1 MGNNRSNASK
11 LDVLAIAAHPDDVE
25 ITCGGLLIKMAKKG
39 RTVGVLDLTRGEA
52 GTHGDEHDRASEA
65 AEAARIM
72 GLTWRGNLGLTDAAV
87 EFNQENKLKIAQV
100 VRDCKAEMVILPH
113 WEQRHPDHLACTRLG
128 YDASFLAGLKK
139 VPLEGEPNRPR
150 KILYVSYFRNFDY
163 SFMVDISDEM
173 EQKCQAVSAYKSQF
187 PTFESRLMLDK
198 YAPGLAPAQS
208 DDQRNVFSPGVN
220 IYDLMR
226 TRARD
231 LGQLVKV
238 QYAEAYTIKEHMLVD
253 DPQKM
258 PVASI

>member
-1 MGNNRSNASK
+1 MADNRSNAPR
-11 LDVLAIAAHPDDVE
+11 LDILAIAAHPDDVE

-39 RTVGVLDLTRGEA
+39 RAVGVLDLTRGEA
-52 GTHGDEHDRASEA
+52 GTHGDETDRASEA

-87 EFNQENKLKIAQV
+87 EYVQENKLKIAQV
-100 VRDCKAEMVILPH
+100 IRDTKAEMVVLPH

-128 YDASFLAGLKK
+128 YDASFLAGLMK

-150 KILYVSYFRNFDY
+150 KVIYVSYYRNFDY

-198 YAPGLAPAQS
+198 YASPAARAE
-208 DDQRNVFSPGVN
+208 DTRNVFSPGVN

-226 TRARD
+226 TRARE
-231 LGQLVKV
+231 LGHLVKV

>member
-1 MGNNRSNASK
+1 MANQPVSLPR

-25 ITCGGLLIKMAKKG
+25 ITCGGLLIKMAKLG
-39 RTVGVLDLTRGEA
+39 RAVGVLDLTRGEA

-72 GLTWRGNLGLTDAAV
+72 GLTWRGNLALTDAAV
-87 EFNQENKLKIAQV
+87 EYNQENKLKIAQV
-100 VRDCKAEMVILPH
+100 VRDTKAEMVILPH
-113 WEQRHPDHLACTRLG
+113 WEQRHPDHLAASRLG

-139 VPLEGEPNRPR
+139 VPLSGEPNRPR
-150 KILYVSYFRNFDY
+150 KVLYVSYFRNFDY

-173 EQKCQAVSAYKSQF
+173 EQKCRAVSAYKSQF
-187 PTFESRLMLDK
+187 PTFESRLLLDNQ
-198 YAPGLAPAQS
+198 AAPAG
-208 DDQRNVFSPGVN
+208 DEPRNVFSPGVN

-226 TRARD
+226 TRARE

-238 QYAEAYTIKEHMLVD
+238 QYAEAYTIKEHMLVN

-258 PVASI
+258 PVPSI